1 MHKNTSYFDYAK
13 RWEFFFNKKGI
24 TPGSLSPGNITYD
37 TDMFLRKMQE
47 IRSKKVC
54 LDTEMSNDVFIDV
67 VQLSLDVWICNPSSV
82 NDFPPD

>member
-24 TPGSLSPGNITYD
+24 TPSSLSPGNITYE
-37 TDMFLRKMQE
+37 TDMFLKKMQE

-54 LDTEMSNDVFIDV
+54 LDTEMSNGMLWDKIIALLLWSKKRV
-67 VQLSLDVWICNPSSV
+67 SRHNKMKP
-82 NDFPPD
+82 